1 MANTFKQKR
10 LNSAVS
16 VYLNL
21 ETLAISRDK
30 NETYN

>member
-16 VYLNL
+16 GYLSL
-21 ETLAISRDK
+21 GTLAISRDK
-30 NETYN
+30 NKIYN